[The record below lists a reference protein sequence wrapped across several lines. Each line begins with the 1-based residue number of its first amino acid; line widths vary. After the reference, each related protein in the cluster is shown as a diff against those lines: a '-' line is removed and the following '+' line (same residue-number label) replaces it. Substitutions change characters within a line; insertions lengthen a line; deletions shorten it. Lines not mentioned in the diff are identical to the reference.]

1 MTLTIRFIPTAG
13 RALMGGQTTGPVAL
27 PQLSSARDLSKC
39 WKSLRN
45 LLAALLSP
53 AFQTANDEF
62 QQLSSD
68 LSSPRARTR
77 ARRSPGKLRRP
88 GCPISR

>member
-1 MTLTIRFIPTAG
+1 LRYYEAYFWTKPHLSNPAFVFEPRYTDMTLTIRFIPTAG

-53 AFQTANDEF
+53 DFQTAND
-62 QQLSSD
+62 
-68 LSSPRARTR
+68 
-77 ARRSPGKLRRP
+77 
-88 GCPISR
+88 